1 MRTIALLLAASLL
14 AGPAFA
20 APEAESRPVT
30 RWEQAPDT
38 APRPEVEDPE
48 GGWRTE
54 IGLYADVHGDW
65 ADQAVLL
72 RLANHAAVSIPQLA
86 ERLGVRPSGPIDVY
100 VLSSEADFQR
110 LQPGRTPDWAD
121 GTAWPNHGLIFL
133 KTPSI
138 RPGNADPLEQVL
150 DHELVHILLGQAFDG
165 RPVPRWFQ
173 EGMAQFYSGEATFEK
188 AIALA
193 RNDFGLEPLPL
204 ANITGG
210 FPPDPA
216 RAQLA
221 YAQSADFIAWLHARG
236 GDASLRT
243 LVRELAAGTPVNDAL
258 RSASGLG
265 VAEADAAW
273 RSTQPATLD
282 WYRWV
287 TNPAGWWGAVAAFLA
302 IGAYRRRRRGQR
314 KLEQWDAEERA
325 RAEAILRAAE
335 EAERRDPPVSL
346 VWAR

>member
-1 MRTIALLLAASLL
+1 MRTSALLLAASLL

-20 APEAESRPVT
+20 GPEAESRPVT

-65 ADQAVLL
+65 SDQAVLL

-243 LVRELAAGTPVNDAL
+243 LVRELAAGTP
-258 RSASGLG
+258 LG
-265 VAEADAAW
+265 VATTLATCCPLPIRTSTGTPGAKPKSPTSSASPPACQPSVAD
-273 RSTQPATLD
+273 RLVIPGPR
-282 WYRWV
+282 Y
-287 TNPAGWWGAVAAFLA
+287 TNPRCASVCSLPKRSSTLTGPGAACAGATVVTIVW
-302 IGAYRRRRRGQR
+302 
-314 KLEQWDAEERA
+314 
-325 RAEAILRAAE
+325 
-335 EAERRDPPVSL
+335 PPTVK
-346 VWAR
+346 R